1 MIVLNFRRFMKVNQ
15 NCNIRFYNGEQKENA
30 LEFYNLMNS
39 GQQLSIKALPYVLN
53 IKMVKENSCIK
64 F

>member
-1 MIVLNFRRFMKVNQ
+1 MKVNQ
-15 NCNIRFYNGEQKENA
+15 NCNSRFYNGDRKVNF

-53 IKMVKENSCIK
+53 IKMVQENSCK
-64 F
+64 KL

>member
-1 MIVLNFRRFMKVNQ
+1 MKVNQ

-39 GQQLSIKALPYVLN
+39 GQRLSIKALPYVLD

-64 F
+64 L